1 MTELSPKKRVRVER
15 MNLRGLKQK
24 VIATS
29 LNISQGAV
37 SKTLK
42 RIENGD
48 FEGDFVIDLAL
59 TEQCRKILE
68 GFLVG

>member
-1 MTELSPKKRVRVER
+1 MTELSPKKRVRVEQ

-24 VIATS
+24 VSATS

-59 TEQCRKILE
+59 KSCN
-68 GFLVG
+68 F